1 MSRNCKSPKRTLVI
15 DLSTKD
21 MEIIS
26 QAAAMEQTDL
36 NEYIVNQLLLNS
48 LRVISESGN
57 VTSDDIRNIDKII
70 NNTHSLDGDMLN
82 EISMY
87 KVIFKELIKPE
98 RLEKKDKATKRKTS
112 YGKAARDNLAKGVPI
127 YYTTEGIPKGLTIK
141 EYPSGKKELVDF
153 SSGKE
158 AFIKKYEG

>member
-1 MSRNCKSPKRTLVI
+1 MPRNQETPKGTLVI
-15 DLSTKD
+15 ELSAKD

-26 QAAAMEQTDL
+26 KAAAMEQIAL
-36 NEYIVNQLLLNS
+36 NDYIVNQLLLNS
-48 LRVISESGN
+48 LRVIFGSGN
-57 VTSDDIRNIDKII
+57 VTSDDISNIDKII
-70 NNTHSLDGDMLN
+70 KNTPSLNEDMLN

-87 KVIFKELIKPE
+87 NETFKELIKLE
-98 RLEKKDKATKRKTS
+98 RLDKKDKATKRKPS

-127 YYTTEGIPKGLTIK
+127 YYTTGRIPKGLIIK

-158 AFIKKYEG
+158 VYIKDYKG

>member
-1 MSRNCKSPKRTLVI
+1 MSRNKETPKGTLVI
-15 DLSTKD
+15 DLSTKN

-26 QAAAMEQTDL
+26 LAAAMEQTDL
-36 NEYIVNQLLLNS
+36 NEYIVNQLLLSS
-48 LRVISESGN
+48 LRVIYGSGN

-70 NNTHSLDGDMLN
+70 NNTPSLDEDMLN

-87 KVIFKELIKPE
+87 NEIFKELIKPE
-98 RLEKKDKATKRKTS
+98 RLDKKDKATKRKPS

-127 YYTTEGIPKGLTIK
+127 YYTTGGIPKGLVIK

-158 AFIKKYEG
+158 VYIKDYKG

>member
-87 KVIFKELIKPE
+87 KVIFKELIKP
-98 RLEKKDKATKRKTS
+98 
-112 YGKAARDNLAKGVPI
+112 
-127 YYTTEGIPKGLTIK
+127 
-141 EYPSGKKELVDF
+141 
-153 SSGKE
+153 
-158 AFIKKYEG
+158 

>member
-1 MSRNCKSPKRTLVI
+1 MSRNKETPKGTLVI
-15 DLSTKD
+15 DLSTKN

-36 NEYIVNQLLLNS
+36 NEYIVNQLLLSS
-48 LRVISESGN
+48 LRVIYGSGN
-57 VTSDDIRNIDKII
+57 VTSDDIRNIDKFI
-70 NNTHSLDGDMLN
+70 NNTPSLDEDMLN

-87 KVIFKELIKPE
+87 NEIFKELIKPE
-98 RLEKKDKATKRKTS
+98 RLDKKDKATKRKPS

-127 YYTTEGIPKGLTIK
+127 YYTTGGIPKGLVIK

-158 AFIKKYEG
+158 VYIKDYKG

>member
-1 MSRNCKSPKRTLVI
+1 MSRNKETPKGTLVI

-70 NNTHSLDGDMLN
+70 NNTPSLDGDMLN

-87 KVIFKELIKPE
+87 KEIFKELIKPE
-98 RLEKKDKATKRKTS
+98 RLDKKDKTTKRKPS

-127 YYTTEGIPKGLTIK
+127 YYTTGGIPKGLVIK

-158 AFIKKYEG
+158 VYIKDYKG

>member
-1 MSRNCKSPKRTLVI
+1 MPHNCESPKGTLVI
-15 DLSTKD
+15 DLSTKN

-36 NEYIVNQLLLNS
+36 NEYIVNQLLLSS
-48 LRVISESGN
+48 LRVIYGSGN

-70 NNTHSLDGDMLN
+70 NNTPSLDEDMLN
-82 EISMY
+82 EISRY
-87 KVIFKELIKPE
+87 KEIFKELIKPE
-98 RLEKKDKATKRKTS
+98 RLDKKDKATKRKPS

-127 YYTTEGIPKGLTIK
+127 YYTTGGIPKGLVIK

-158 AFIKKYEG
+158 VYIKDYKG